1 MSIENASF
9 TDPNYL
15 ATYGLNRTT
24 AVDYFLHP
32 LNPFRTKN
40 KCTNDILN
48 SQQISI
54 SWIMVNGIGVR
65 PGPLTIQ
72 QAEEEMQAAL
82 AREHNQEQYELIPVD
97 NPGSIEAI
105 NSPLFTIRHVYRES
119 ETKVVPLG
127 IYYILEGVIYKSPCA
142 RSLMKAN
149 IARTTSGLMDACDM
163 LKHCARYSPR
173 TGYYFDFDGLKK
185 KKRLEQAK
193 KRKADEGNTEGRE
206 VDPLL
211 KNKHIT
217 TSVYL
222 EQELKKELANPEA
235 NETVKDILN
244 DFKQR
249 TKILRDAR
257 RLIDNR
263 PAGERTE
270 EEEEGI
276 RAKEKM
282 NSILMSLKSSIQKV

>member
-1 MSIENASF
+1 
-9 TDPNYL
+9 
-15 ATYGLNRTT
+15 
-24 AVDYFLHP
+24 
-32 LNPFRTKN
+32 
-40 KCTNDILN
+40 
-48 SQQISI
+48 
-54 SWIMVNGIGVR
+54 
-65 PGPLTIQ
+65 
-72 QAEEEMQAAL
+72 
-82 AREHNQEQYELIPVD
+82 
-97 NPGSIEAI
+97 
-105 NSPLFTIRHVYRES
+105 
-119 ETKVVPLG
+119 
-127 IYYILEGVIYKSPCA
+127 
-142 RSLMKAN
+142 
-149 IARTTSGLMDACDM
+149 MDACDM

-193 KRKADEGNTEGRE
+193 KRKAEECNTEARE
-206 VDPLL
+206 VDQLL
-211 KNKHIT
+211 KNKQIT
-217 TSVYL
+217 TAAYL
-222 EQELKKELANPEA
+222 EQELKKEFANPEA
-235 NETVKDILN
+235 TETVKDILN